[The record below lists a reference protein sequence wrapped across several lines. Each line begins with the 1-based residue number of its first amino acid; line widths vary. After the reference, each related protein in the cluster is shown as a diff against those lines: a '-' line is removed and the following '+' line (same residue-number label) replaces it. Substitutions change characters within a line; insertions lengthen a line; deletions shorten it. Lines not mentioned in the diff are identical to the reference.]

1 MSPDNTKKLVEK
13 YSKIFSLILNPGPP
27 PNMPISLFIF
37 ECDDGW
43 FNIID
48 MLCSNI
54 QSHID
59 WSRKQRAA
67 NLQFNRILKHA
78 IAGNKDKLIKYY
90 TFGKTTSDFAISQA
104 DSDIAH
110 KRFRKVPDKVP
121 QVVAAQVKEKF
132 GTLRF
137 YYDGGN
143 STIDGMVR
151 MAEAMSSRT
160 CEECGAPGKSTS
172 GGWIRT
178 LCETHTPQN
187 GVA

>member
-1 MSPDNTKKLVEK
+1 MRNELDTLLVEK
-13 YSKIFSLILNPGPP
+13 YPKIFVNRHADMRTTAMCWG
-27 PNMPISLFIF
+27 F

-48 MLCSNI
+48 LLCFGI

-78 IAGNKDKLIKYY
+78 IAGNKDKLVKYY
-90 TFGKTTSDFAISQA
+90 TFGKTNSDFAISQA

-110 KRFRKVPDKVP
+110 KRFREVPEKVP
-121 QVVAAQVKEKF
+121 QVVAEQVKEKF

-137 YYDGGN
+137 YYRGGD

-160 CEECGAPGKSTS
+160 CEECGNPGKPTP
-172 GGWIRT
+172 GGWIWT
-178 LCETHTPQN
+178 LCETHTRKKSI
-187 GVA
+187 VA